1 MKKETTQREM
11 PRPTMETKRR
21 KKEVLEK
28 YRKGWSRKKI
38 ADWLED
44 KYHILQ
50 RQAYKIIKDA
60 IIDLCETAKDVD
72 MEEIRASQL
81 ERAEELL
88 EKAIKRNDL
97 KSAIKAQDMI
107 NRLNNLYVERQEIK
121 AEIETWTFEYGEE

>member
-1 MKKETTQREM
+1 M
-11 PRPTMETKRR
+11 
-21 KKEVLEK
+21 
-28 YRKGWSRKKI
+28 SRKKI

-44 KYHILQ
+44 KYQISQ

-72 MEEIRASQL
+72 MEEIRTSQL

-88 EKAIKRNDL
+88 EKAIERNDL